1 AVILKRRDPV
11 GMAEHRCQ
19 IRSVG
24 SEPGFR
30 ARPVAKIHSAL
41 LDGSNLHSCHTATAS
56 QQGRNQAAGSLGLRL
71 SRINYGM
78 SQPVE
83 GAARCPGL
91 RRADQARPNPVIVRI
106 AWCAIASY
114 ARPLYTPPVGWATPA
129 ANSACL
135 QHGTLR
141 HHAVG

>member
-56 QQGRNQAAGSLGLRL
+56 QQGRNQAAGPLGLRL
-71 SRINYGM
+71 SRTNYY
-78 SQPVE
+78 
-83 GAARCPGL
+83 
-91 RRADQARPNPVIVRI
+91 DD
-106 AWCAIASY
+106 Y
-114 ARPLYTPPVGWATPA
+114 AREFPVLARLKELAKITAAAKFFVRSGIQPDLSSLFLVSPVPVATPA
-129 ANSACL
+129 TTPGISVRSPNTIS
-135 QHGTLR
+135 TR
-141 HHAVG
+141 